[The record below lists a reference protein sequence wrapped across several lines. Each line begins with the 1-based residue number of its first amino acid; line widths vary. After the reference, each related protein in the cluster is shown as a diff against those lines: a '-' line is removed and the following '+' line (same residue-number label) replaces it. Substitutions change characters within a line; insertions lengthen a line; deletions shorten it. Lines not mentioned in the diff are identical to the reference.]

1 MLGDNFFYSAD
12 LSKTLSRINRS
23 KKYFNNHEV
32 NNPSQFG
39 VLINKKKIIK

>member
-12 LSKTLSRINRS
+12 LSKKLSKINKS
-23 KKYFNNHEV
+23 KKNTLLTYEV

-39 VLINKKKIIK
+39 VLINKK